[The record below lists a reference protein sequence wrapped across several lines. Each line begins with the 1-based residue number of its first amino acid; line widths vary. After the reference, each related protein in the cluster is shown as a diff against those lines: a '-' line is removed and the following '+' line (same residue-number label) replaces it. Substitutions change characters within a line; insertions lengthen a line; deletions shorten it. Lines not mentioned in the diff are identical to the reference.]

1 MNQGAKSIMIG
12 LVSLLVGAGGA
23 VLAIGATPTATEK
36 VSASDRAAIEKIV
49 REYILAHPEILPEA
63 MQNLE
68 KREAAKRLNEQ
79 GSAMTKPFASAWEG
93 SSEPDVT
100 LVEFFDYNCGY
111 CRSAR
116 PDVDRLLAEDPK
128 LRVVYRELPILG
140 PQSELASRASL
151 AVAKL
156 GNYGAF
162 HRALFAAGR
171 PTESTI
177 NAVLAS
183 ANIDQVAFK
192 NALSSPE
199 IDQEIKNNLALQQ
212 SLGLTGTPSWVI
224 GDQLIG
230 GAVGYDEL
238 KAAIA
243 EERAAARKSKT

>member
-1 MNQGAKSIMIG
+1 MKQGAKSIMIG
-12 LVSLLVGAGGA
+12 LVSLFVGAGGA
-23 VLAIGATPTATEK
+23 VLAMGAAPSPAETIST
-36 VSASDRAAIEKIV
+36 SDRKAIETIV

-79 GSAMTKPFASAWEG
+79 GNAMTKPFAGAWEG
-93 SSEPDVT
+93 SSDPDVT

-111 CRSAR
+111 CRTAR

-156 GNYGAF
+156 GNYGPF

-171 PTESTI
+171 PTEATI

-183 ANIDQVAFK
+183 AKIDLIAFK
-192 NALSSPE
+192 SALSSPD

-212 SLGLTGTPSWVI
+212 SLGLSGTPSWVI

-243 EERAAARKSKT
+243 ETRAAAAKGKT